1 MKKVIGIGLMAL
13 LALSSCK
20 KNEGADQLKEG
31 QTLMKPQEP
40 FMESDLVE
48 NTKKNAQTNL
58 ALSEPDFDFGKIKKG
73 DVVNHVFEV
82 TNTGK
87 NPLIISCILGA
98 LINFSEIK
106 IPISIE
112 NLLKILSSAALPLGL
127 ISIGYTLVLKEIKSA
142 KKDLTVT
149 MIAKF
154 IVLPLIIYILAISF
168 SLDNLMIAIL
178 VLFAIMPTAPSS
190 FILARQLGGDLPL
203 ITSIITVQTIVAAL
217 FLILFLQ
224 YFN

>member
-1 MKKVIGIGLMAL
+1 MKYQKAL
-13 LALSSCK
+13 GDPA
-20 KNEGADQLKEG
+20 
-31 QTLMKPQEP
+31 
-40 FMESDLVE
+40 
-48 NTKKNAQTNL
+48 TK
-58 ALSEPDFDFGKIKKG
+58 SG
-73 DVVNHVFEV
+73 
-82 TNTGK
+82 
-87 NPLIISCILGA
+87 
-98 LINFSEIK
+98 
-106 IPISIE
+106 
-112 NLLKILSSAALPLGL
+112 
-127 ISIGYTLVLKEIKSA
+127 
-142 KKDLTVT
+142 DLTVT

-203 ITSIITVQTIVAAL
+203 ITSIITLQTIVAAL

>member
-40 FMESDLVE
+40 FMEGDLVE

-87 NPLIISCILGA
+87 NPLIISNVQPTCGCTVPDFTKEPILPGKTGKITLTFNSA
-98 LINFSEIK
+98 NFDGIVHKTASVYANVAHV
-106 IPISIE
+106 PIE
-112 NLLKILSSAALPLGL
+112 LR
-127 ISIGYTLVLKEIKSA
+127 
-142 KKDLTVT
+142 
-149 MIAKF
+149 F
-154 IVLPLIIYILAISF
+154 
-168 SLDNLMIAIL
+168 
-178 VLFAIMPTAPSS
+178 TADIQP
-190 FILARQLGGDLPL
+190 
-203 ITSIITVQTIVAAL
+203 
-217 FLILFLQ
+217 
-224 YFN
+224 